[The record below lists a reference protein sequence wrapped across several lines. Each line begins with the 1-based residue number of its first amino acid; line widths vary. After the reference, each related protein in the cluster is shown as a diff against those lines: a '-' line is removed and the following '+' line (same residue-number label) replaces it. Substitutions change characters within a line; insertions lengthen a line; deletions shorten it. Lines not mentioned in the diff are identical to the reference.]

1 MRVICAI
8 RETVEDM
15 DEIRGIPIPVPI
27 PTSGLPTRQSQHL
40 LEQLG
45 TSEGYFMRNWR

>member
-15 DEIRGIPIPVPI
+15 DEIRGVPIPVPI
-27 PTSGLPTRQSQHL
+27 QPWAGLPTQQSQHL
-40 LEQLG
+40 LEQLE
-45 TSEGYFMRNWR
+45 TSEG